1 MEQPQRITNLEKF
14 TALFLMKLFCPFIN
28 FNKLFI
34 HFILPLGQQIN
45 ILPLLSPKHFYAFLV
60 YNLMLK
66 F

>member
-34 HFILPLGQQIN
+34 HFIFTSRATNKYITIIISQTFLC
-45 ILPLLSPKHFYAFLV
+45 LSRV
-60 YNLMLK
+60 
-66 F
+66 